1 MRYCASWRTPPDNP
15 RGVLPF
21 FGVNF
26 VGSSFM
32 FSRAASRLRLGLEP
46 RSRSLALAG
55 TCCLVQSSVRLSVR
69 VVSYKWQVFAF
80 RTTLQFHY
88 YFVSLFSPSF
98 SLFFQGPR
106 CSVGSRNNRP
116 NTYPSV
122 GLLHRPGGGELFLWR
137 LDPWHHQPFLTVG
150 IVA

>member
-1 MRYCASWRTPPDNP
+1 
-15 RGVLPF
+15 
-21 FGVNF
+21 
-26 VGSSFM
+26 M
-32 FSRAASRLRLGLEP
+32 FSRSASRLRLGLEP
-46 RSRSLALAG
+46 RSRSLALAR

-98 SLFFQGPR
+98 SLFYQGPR

-122 GLLHRPGGGELFLWR
+122 GLFHRPGGGVVPLAPRSLAPPAIPHHRGSR
-137 LDPWHHQPFLTVG
+137 LVLYSYARCQRVWFLTLFKSSE
-150 IVA
+150 ITYRS